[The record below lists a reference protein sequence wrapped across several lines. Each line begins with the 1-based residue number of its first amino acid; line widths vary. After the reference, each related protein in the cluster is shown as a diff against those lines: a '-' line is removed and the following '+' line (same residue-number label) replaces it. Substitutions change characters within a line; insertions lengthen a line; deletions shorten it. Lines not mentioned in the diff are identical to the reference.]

1 MLAARRELDADAR
14 SEKIKAIQ
22 QKLAV
27 EWHDIP
33 MPGLIREYS
42 LRWPWLQNHG
52 VFNSGGPTALE
63 FAYWWY
69 DKSLHS

>member
-1 MLAARRELDADAR
+1 M
-14 SEKIKAIQ
+14 
-22 QKLAV
+22 